1 MDGIYMVNKNK
12 RFVVKENQSIAVA
25 GGIYV
30 IVDTNTGVNYLL
42 TIGTGF
48 NGITPLLD
56 SEGKVV
62 IDRD

>member
-1 MDGIYMVNKNK
+1 MEGIYMVNKNK

-56 SEGKVV
+56 SKGKVV

>member
-1 MDGIYMVNKNK
+1 MVNKNK

-42 TIGTGF
+42 T
-48 NGITPLLD
+48 
-56 SEGKVV
+56 K
-62 IDRD
+62 